1 MIYFKYTLIREAE
14 MFENSCEY
22 IIKEKNEGKA
32 LLKKLG
38 MLAAYLLLALT
49 LTVLNL
55 NLAPAELRLLFFA
68 LIAIAVGLTAF
79 ITWRFVCVEYEVV
92 IAGGELIITALY
104 GKSISRQIISKPLNA
119 FSEIG
124 EYDDR
129 AFEEISKLSMQ
140 KNYLCISS
148 LSAPRIYYAIFEE
161 EKERHILY
169 FDVTDKAVDLLTKQC
184 ASAHRASLRRMNKI

>member
-1 MIYFKYTLIREAE
+1 

-22 IIKEKNEGKA
+22 IIKEKNEGKV

-38 MLAAYLLLALT
+38 MLAAYVLLALT

-55 NLAPAELRLLFFA
+55 NFAPVELRLLFFA
-68 LIAIAVGLTAF
+68 LIVIAVGITVF
-79 ITWRFVCVEYEVV
+79 VTWRFVCVEYEV
-92 IAGGELIITALY
+92 IISGGELTVTALY
-104 GKSISRQIISKPLNA
+104 GKSISRRVISKSLNS
-119 FSEIG
+119 FSEMG
-124 EYDDR
+124 DYDDR
-129 AFEEISKLSMQ
+129 AFEEISKLGMQ

-169 FDVTDKAVDLLTKQC
+169 FDVTDKAAELLQKQC
-184 ASAHRASLRRMNKI
+184 ASAHRASMRRINKI